1 MMRNAV
7 VGKFRG
13 LQPGVRLTTASFTSP
28 RSRSASLGTR
38 CDMGKSQR
46 DKGARG
52 EREVVNILKAAG
64 FDTAQR
70 TGEWKANDILCA
82 VDGHD
87 RVIEVKMRAKG
98 FSGLYEFLKGSWAV
112 VHKADYSPWLITM
125 TLDDWLKL
133 KA

>member
-1 MMRNAV
+1 
-7 VGKFRG
+7 
-13 LQPGVRLTTASFTSP
+13 
-28 RSRSASLGTR
+28 
-38 CDMGKSQR
+38 MGKSQR

-64 FDTAQR
+64 FDSAQR
-70 TGEWKANDILCA
+70 TGEFKPNDILCA

-87 RVIEVKMRAKG
+87 RIIEVKIRAKG

-112 VHKADYSPWLITM
+112 VHKGDYQPWLITM

>member
-1 MMRNAV
+1 
-7 VGKFRG
+7 
-13 LQPGVRLTTASFTSP
+13 
-28 RSRSASLGTR
+28 
-38 CDMGKSQR
+38 MGKSQR
-46 DKGARG
+46 DKGVRG

-87 RVIEVKMRAKG
+87 RIIEVKLRAKG

-112 VHKADYSPWLITM
+112 VHKGDYQPWLITM